1 MLQRNRTSGIAETY
15 FDLPVL
21 RYSLLYL
28 ISEQIDRTKAF
39 AFTELG

>member
-1 MLQRNRTSGIAETY
+1 MDNDTY
-15 FDLPVL
+15 DPQAL

-39 AFTELG
+39 SFSEMS